1 MNESTDAAVAANGQP
16 TLTDRVKELRLAGRM
31 DGETTRSGGTSWLPW
46 LLCFFLA
53 VGWAGFAIKWYRGT
67 PAKQGEA
74 PGAAS
79 GSPGAKSGQSGSSD
93 PNSFDAVAL
102 EVKGYL
108 IPTQQIS
115 ISPIDVAGRVVK
127 LNIEEGLS
135 FKKGDVLAEIDSTPY
150 QAMHAETRAQVA
162 AARSRLVELKTG
174 SRPEEIDQALAELDD
189 AKATLAQYRREWER
203 FEAQKSLS
211 ITTREYE
218 QAEFGYKSAVKR
230 VEAKQK
236 AYDLVKQGPRQ
247 ERIDAA
253 QAEFEA
259 TQARQRQAEWKLENC
274 VIKSPVTGVIL
285 TKKAEIGSLINPV
298 VGGVS
303 TNLCDIA
310 DLRRLEVDL
319 EVNERDIGKVKLDQ
333 VCRIKPDAFPDRTY
347 EGYVERMMP
356 IANRAKSVVPVR
368 IKVVPREDEKQGQY
382 LKPEMGVTV
391 TFGNKTVTPEYKADV
406 RKKLEDDSEK
416 SIAPKK

>member
-1 MNESTDAAVAANGQP
+1 VTDSTDGVTVNGPP
-16 TLTDRVKELRLAGRM
+16 TLSDRVKELRLSGRLE
-31 DGETTRSGGTSWLPW
+31 GGKAPAGGTAWLPW

-53 VGWAGFAIKWYRGT
+53 VGWAGFGIKWYRGT
-67 PAKQGEA
+67 AEKKPEPPPDASAGPSAGKSA
-74 PGAAS
+74 AADAGAM
-79 GSPGAKSGQSGSSD
+79 
-93 PNSFDAVAL
+93 DAVTL

-135 FKKGDVLAEIDSTPY
+135 FKKGDILAEIDRTPY
-150 QAMHAETRAQVA
+150 EAFRAEAYAQVA
-162 AARSRLVELKTG
+162 AAKARLAELQTG
-174 SRPEEIDQALAELDD
+174 SRPEEKEQALAELED
-189 AKATLAQYRREWER
+189 AKAQLVQAKREWQR
-203 FEAQKSLS
+203 FEHQKTLS

-218 QAEFGYKSAVKR
+218 QAEAAYQSGLKR

-236 AYDLVKQGPRQ
+236 AYDLTKLGPRQ

-253 QAEFEA
+253 QAEYEA
-259 TQARQRQAEWKLENC
+259 ALARLRQSEWKLENC
-274 VIKSPVTGVIL
+274 TIRSPVTGVIL

-310 DLRRLEVDL
+310 DLRKLEVDL
-319 EVNERDIGKVKLDQ
+319 EVQERDIARVRLDQ
-333 VCRIKPDAFPDRTY
+333 ECKIKSDAYPAREY
-347 EGYVERMMP
+347 HGYVERMMP

-368 IKVVPREDEKQGQY
+368 IKVVPRDDETQGQY

-391 TFGNKTVTPEYKADV
+391 TFLNKTVGPAFKEEV
-406 RKKLEDDSEK
+406 RRKLEDDSAR

>member
-1 MNESTDAAVAANGQP
+1 VTDSTDGVTVNGLP
-16 TLTDRVKELRLAGRM
+16 SLSDRVKELRLAGRV
-31 DGETTRSGGTSWLPW
+31 DAAKAPAGGTAWLPW

-53 VGWAGFAIKWYRGT
+53 VGWAGFGIKWYRGT
-67 PAKQGEA
+67 ADKKAEPAPDVSAGASAAKSSA
-74 PGAAS
+74 DPGAT
-79 GSPGAKSGQSGSSD
+79 
-93 PNSFDAVAL
+93 DAVTL

-135 FKKGDVLAEIDSTPY
+135 FKRGDVLAEIDPTPY
-150 QAMHAETRAQVA
+150 QALLAEAKAQA
-162 AARSRLVELKTG
+162 AASKARLVELQAG
-174 SRPEEIDQALAELDD
+174 SRPEEIEQARAELDD
-189 AKATLAQYRREWER
+189 AKAQLEQYKREWQR
-203 FEAQKSLS
+203 FEHQKTLS

-218 QAEFGYKSAVKR
+218 QAEAAYISGVKR
-230 VEAKQK
+230 VQAKQK
-236 AYDLVKQGPRQ
+236 AYDLVKLGPRQ
-247 ERIDAA
+247 ERIDAG
-253 QAEFEA
+253 QAEYDA
-259 TQARQRQAEWKLENC
+259 ALARLKQSEWKLENC
-274 VIKSPVTGVIL
+274 TIRSPVTGVIL

-310 DLRRLEVDL
+310 DLRKLEVDL
-319 EVNERDIGKVKLDQ
+319 EVQERDIARVRLDQ
-333 VCRIKPDAFPDRTY
+333 ECKIKADAYPAREY
-347 EGYVERMMP
+347 QGYVERMMP

-368 IKVVPREDEKQGQY
+368 IKVVPRDDETQGQY

-391 TFGNKTVTPEYKADV
+391 TFLNKTVPPAFKDEV
-406 RKKLEDDSEK
+406 RRKLEDDSAK